1 MPILYLVRHAQSTA
15 NSEGILA
22 GRIPG
27 IALDKKGKRQAEKL
41 SKFLATVE
49 FEKVIASPLE
59 RTQETAT
66 LLRADAEIKLDYRIA
81 ECDYG
86 QWSGQKI
93 EDLQKQELWKD
104 IQKSPSSVTF
114 PDGESMQEM
123 FNRAWS
129 SVEFWNQ
136 EVTGNYLM
144 ISHADVIKAIVA
156 KALGMNLD
164 NFQRIA
170 IRPASL
176 TVIAFNPEP
185 MLMLLNFS
193 LDNVRKSSTQP
204 TIGGGK

>member
-1 MPILYLVRHAQSTA
+1 MPFLYLVRHAQSTA
-15 NSEGILA
+15 NSDGVLA
-22 GRIPG
+22 GRMPG
-27 IALDKKGKRQAEKL
+27 ISLDKRGKKQAEKL

-49 FEKVIASPLE
+49 FEKIIASPLE
-59 RTQETAT
+59 RTQETAAI
-66 LLRADAEIKLDYRIA
+66 LRADAEIKLDYRIS

-93 EDLQKQELWKD
+93 EDLQKLELWRE
-104 IQKSPSSVTF
+104 IQKKPSSVTF
-114 PDGESMQEM
+114 PEGESMQEM
-123 FNRAWS
+123 FERAWS

-144 ISHADVIKAIVA
+144 VSHADVIKAIVA
-156 KALGMNLD
+156 RALGMHLD

-176 TVIAFNPEP
+176 TVISFNPEP
-185 MLMLLNFS
+185 MVMLMNLS
-193 LDNVRKSSTQP
+193 LDNVRKSSSKP

>member
-93 EDLQKQELWKD
+93 EDLQKQELWND

>member
-49 FEKVIASPLE
+49 FEKIIASPLE

-104 IQKSPSSVTF
+104 IQKSPSTVTF

-176 TVIAFNPEP
+176 TVIAFNPDP

>member
-1 MPILYLVRHAQSTA
+1 MPFLYLVRHAQSTA
-15 NSEGILA
+15 NSDGVLA
-22 GRIPG
+22 GRMPG
-27 IALDKKGKRQAEKL
+27 ISLDKRGKKQAEKL

-49 FEKVIASPLE
+49 FEKIIASPLE
-59 RTQETAT
+59 RTQETAAI
-66 LLRADAEIKLDYRIA
+66 LRADAEIKLDYRIS

-93 EDLQKQELWKD
+93 EDLQKLELWRE
-104 IQKSPSSVTF
+104 IQKKPSSVTF
-114 PDGESMQEM
+114 PEGESMQEM
-123 FNRAWS
+123 FERAWS

-144 ISHADVIKAIVA
+144 VSHADVIKAIVA
-156 KALGMNLD
+156 RALGMHLD

-176 TVIAFNPEP
+176 TVISFNPEP
-185 MLMLLNFS
+185 MVMLMNFS
-193 LDNVRKSSTQP
+193 LDNVRKSSSKP

>member
-15 NSEGILA
+15 NSDGILA
-22 GRIPG
+22 GRLPG
-27 IALDKKGKRQAEKL
+27 ISLDKKGKKQAEKL
-41 SKFLATVE
+41 GKFLATVE
-49 FEKVIASPLE
+49 FEKIIASPLE
-59 RTQETAT
+59 RTQETASI
-66 LLRADAEIKLDYRIA
+66 LRGDAEVKLDYRIA

-93 EDLQKQELWKD
+93 EDLQKLELWKD
-104 IQKSPSSVTF
+104 IQKAPSSVTF
-114 PDGESMQEM
+114 PEGESMQEM
-123 FNRAWS
+123 FDRAWS

-156 KALGMNLD
+156 RALGMNLD
-164 NFQRIA
+164 SFQRIS

-176 TVIAFNPEP
+176 SVIAFNPEP

-193 LDNVRKSSTQP
+193 LDNVKKSSTQP

>member
-1 MPILYLVRHAQSTA
+1 M
-15 NSEGILA
+15 
-22 GRIPG
+22 PG
-27 IALDKKGKRQAEKL
+27 ISLDKRGKKQAEKL

-49 FEKVIASPLE
+49 FEKIIASPLE
-59 RTQETAT
+59 RTQETAAI
-66 LLRADAEIKLDYRIA
+66 LRADAEIKLDYRIS

-93 EDLQKQELWKD
+93 EDLQKLELWRE
-104 IQKSPSSVTF
+104 IQKKPSSVTF
-114 PDGESMQEM
+114 PEGESMQEM
-123 FNRAWS
+123 FERAWS

-144 ISHADVIKAIVA
+144 VSHADVIKAIVA
-156 KALGMNLD
+156 RALGMHLD

-176 TVIAFNPEP
+176 TVISFNPEP
-185 MLMLLNFS
+185 MVMLMNFS
-193 LDNVRKSSTQP
+193 LDNVRKSSSKP

>member
-15 NSEGILA
+15 NSDGILA
-22 GRIPG
+22 GRMPG
-27 IALDKKGKRQAEKL
+27 ISLDKKGKKQAEKL
-41 SKFLATVE
+41 SRFLTTVE
-49 FEKVIASPLE
+49 FEKIIASPLE

-66 LLRADAEIKLDYRIA
+66 ILRADAEVKLDYRIA

-93 EDLQKQELWKD
+93 EDLQKLELWKD
-104 IQKSPSSVTF
+104 IQKRPSSVTF
-114 PDGESMQEM
+114 PEGESMQEM
-123 FNRAWS
+123 FDRAWS

-156 KALGMNLD
+156 RALGMHLD

-176 TVIAFNPEP
+176 SVIAFNPEP
-185 MLMLLNFS
+185 MVMLMNFS
-193 LDNVRKSSTQP
+193 LDNVQKSSSQP

>member
-1 MPILYLVRHAQSTA
+1 VPILYLVRHAQSTA

-49 FEKVIASPLE
+49 FEKIIASPLE